1 MMIRKLHRSITI
13 SPIKMQ
19 FFLGYTW
26 LYYVVLV
33 TRDPIFGDPIFSGH
47 GVMAEARGYVS
58 IVQLL
63 LDALADPWPVAE
75 QWGCYQPACW
85 DLGFNQQIAVK

>member
-1 MMIRKLHRSITI
+1 
-13 SPIKMQ
+13 
-19 FFLGYTW
+19 
-26 LYYVVLV
+26 
-33 TRDPIFGDPIFSGH
+33 
-47 GVMAEARGYVS
+47 MAEARGYVS